1 MGSNA
6 PLLDIAEDKLV
17 SFETVVL
24 PIPQYDPANLQM
36 ISQGPSLCL
45 FNKQDPQEV
54 LASWLFAQYMLTNS
68 VQLAY
73 SQTEGYVPVTL
84 KAQSSAEY
92 QDYLSRSGEDNQL
105 YYNIK
110 LDAAK
115 LLIDNVD
122 STFVTP
128 VFNGSASLR
137 DAAGQ
142 LIENTTKA
150 ARRNQ
155 TIDEAY
161 FKKLFSDM
169 NAQYHLG
176 EHGITGKQD
185 LGPLPGTAIFLL
197 CTLGVCWLGILAAW
211 LRIWRKGK
219 RINKKNL
226 L

>member
-1 MGSNA
+1 M
-6 PLLDIAEDKLV
+6 
-17 SFETVVL
+17 
-24 PIPQYDPANLQM
+24 
-36 ISQGPSLCL
+36 
-45 FNKQDPQEV
+45 
-54 LASWLFAQYMLTNS
+54 
-68 VQLAY
+68 
-73 SQTEGYVPVTL
+73 
-84 KAQSSAEY
+84 
-92 QDYLSRSGEDNQL
+92 
-105 YYNIK
+105 
-110 LDAAK
+110 
-115 LLIDNVD
+115 
-122 STFVTP
+122 
-128 VFNGSASLR
+128 FNGSASLR

-219 RINKKNL
+219 KNQ
-226 L
+226 